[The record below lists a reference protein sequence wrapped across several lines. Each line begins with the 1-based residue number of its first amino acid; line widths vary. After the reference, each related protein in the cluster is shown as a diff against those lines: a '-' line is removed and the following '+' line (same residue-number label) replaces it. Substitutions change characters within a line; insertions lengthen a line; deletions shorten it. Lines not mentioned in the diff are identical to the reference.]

1 MYLLTSILL
10 CTFLCSHTQ
19 VLLIKWL
26 RASWLYE
33 TWVLVEKVGTSLN
46 AFINVQLRIYFIAL
60 YVNHVELHSDFLYII
75 PHYYFFPIKDQKRE
89 EEKQQWLTRLDAAT
103 WHRNVI
109 GLVSFHCANVMFV
122 FLHFCCIF
130 FLLNLTLTLL
140 ILSSDS
146 SLTSGWNTN
155 YQSAAATAACDK
167 SLSNTLMPSNCLWR
181 PLPVCCLSGTLAPPH
196 PTPFKPPL
204 VHHFSF
210 ALFSPLLLGGVFI
223 PDAIFQP
230 GCPYVDSSPL
240 KCVIFIMSQVCQ
252 CASLMFTPP
261 PCVLCIFVVVV
272 TSVLLGF

>member
-1 MYLLTSILL
+1 MQTSILL

-33 TWVLVEKVGTSLN
+33 TWVHVEKVGTSLN

-60 YVNHVELHSDFLYII
+60 YVNHIELHSDFLYII
-75 PHYYFFPIKDQKRE
+75 PRLRLLSNQRPKKRRKRGK
-89 EEKQQWLTRLDAAT
+89 KQQWLTRLNAAT
-103 WHRNVI
+103 RHRNVI
-109 GLVSFHCANVMFV
+109 DLVSFHCSVIFV
-122 FLHFCCIF
+122 FLLFYCIF

-181 PLPVCCLSGTLAPPH
+181 PLPVCCLSWTLAPPH
-196 PTPFKPPL
+196 PTTGPPL
-204 VHHFSF
+204 QLRS
-210 ALFSPLLLGGVFI
+210 LSPLLLRGVFI

-240 KCVIFIMSQVCQ
+240 KCVIFIMSQVCG
-252 CASLMFTPP
+252 CPRN
-261 PCVLCIFVVVV
+261 VRH
-272 TSVLLGF
+272 